1 MRTDLIYDDQT
12 EADEKSPE
20 PDLHPIGA
28 AVALVTVKL

>member
-1 MRTDLIYDDQT
+1 MRTDLIHDDQT
-12 EADEKSPE
+12 EADEKPPE